1 MINSIKRPAKEFD
14 RNNTVGSQSAKS
26 TRAFAL
32 SVLMSV
38 LLTACGGWND
48 VNQDSAS
55 NNESAAEGASSTAV
69 TATASAGSIPFSG
82 AVTTDSGSVVTSAVT
97 GEQQL
102 QVTGLSCPA
111 KTAPGPIKTRMVS
124 ASDPVAVPSN
134 YMGLHR
140 SLHTPAWMPD
150 AYGEIPAPT
159 YPYGIVRNLRVEV
172 DGQEERG
179 FWANIEVAPG
189 VYDWSYMDKWAQANA
204 GHPIMWMI
212 YGTPSF
218 YQKYPGE
225 PARWPS
231 WPGIGSPPTDAGHAA
246 LKRFAQAVKSRYG
259 SQIAAFEVWN
269 EPTLP
274 WTGGVTSFNDRWSPS
289 WGQANG
295 QYHAPFFS
303 GSASDLAN
311 IAYTLNTANLGV
323 PVLGAAFADLWSTG
337 ATTVERFLNAPITLP
352 GGYGVGKDHIQGLS
366 THFYD
371 YNFNPEGLIQQTDGY
386 RAKLVNAGVGHL
398 PIWGSETGAEDGGV
412 FQQYDW
418 RAPINIKRWIL
429 IGAAKKLQSMVLYGH
444 FSGTETWRFLGGP
457 IRNQDVIATL
467 ADGFEIG
474 GKTICDAAV
483 LQDGRVWVTTAE
495 GKDFLI

>member
-1 MINSIKRPAKEFD
+1 MIDSIKRPAKELVRKD
-14 RNNTVGSQSAKS
+14 TVRSQSAKS
-26 TRAFAL
+26 TRALAL
-32 SVLMSV
+32 PLLISVMLS
-38 LLTACGGWND
+38 ACGGWD
-48 VNQDSAS
+48 DYSAGSSADGSKSAGDSTE
-55 NNESAAEGASSTAV
+55 NNV
-69 TATASAGSIPFSG
+69 TTTASADSIPF
-82 AVTTDSGSVVTSAVT
+82 AGSVDNGSGNVVVSQVT

-102 QVTGLSCPA
+102 EVTGLSCPV
-111 KTAPGPIKTRMVS
+111 KQAPGAIKTRMVS
-124 ASDPVAVPSN
+124 ASDPVAVPTH

-204 GHPIMWMI
+204 GHPILWMI
-212 YGTPSF
+212 YGTPTF

-225 PARWPS
+225 ASRWPS
-231 WPGIGSPPTDAGHAA
+231 WTGIASPPTDAGHAA
-246 LKRFAQAVKSRYG
+246 LKRFAQAVKNRYG

-274 WTGGVTSFNDRWSPS
+274 WTGGINSYNDRWSPD
-289 WGQANG
+289 WGRANG

-323 PVLGAAFADLWSTG
+323 PVLGAAFADLYAPG
-337 ATTVERFLNAPITLP
+337 ATTVDRFLNAPITLP
-352 GGYGVGKDHIQGLS
+352 GGHGRGKDHIQGLS

-371 YNFNPEGLIQQTDGY
+371 YNFNPEGLIAQTDGY

-412 FQQYDW
+412 FQQFDW

-429 IGAAKKLQSMVLYGH
+429 IGAAKRLQSIVLYGH
-444 FSGTETWRFLGGP
+444 FSGDETWRFLGGP
-457 IRNQDVIATL
+457 IRNQAVIDTL
-467 ADGFEIG
+467 ADGYQIG